1 MGDARGRSEQLRIL
15 IVGAIGGSH
24 IGGSLMRA
32 ARQQGIEAEICD
44 MQTAWRH
51 GAIVQKFL
59 WHFCGR
65 RPIALESFS
74 CLVIKSC
81 RAFQPQVLLA
91 TGTAPISRKALTKC
105 RKDGVRCINFSTD
118 DPFNPLMRAPWFLRA
133 LPEYDT
139 IFSPRLANLD
149 ELGAHG
155 CHDVRYLPFGYD
167 PDLFFPAENKQLEET
182 SDLFFA
188 GTAEPSRVEYVRA
201 AVRAGWDVRLYGNYW
216 ERYHGIRGITR
227 GQADI
232 PTLREAIASCRVA
245 LCLVRHE
252 NRDGHSMRTFEVPA
266 VGACMV
272 TEDTVEHR
280 QIFGEDGERVI
291 YFKNPS
297 EMVEKTKFLL
307 QDNALRRKLRDALHL
322 HIVKGGHTYADRLRT
337 MLNSN

>member
-1 MGDARGRSEQLRIL
+1 
-15 IVGAIGGSH
+15 
-24 IGGSLMRA
+24 MRA
-32 ARQQGIEAEICD
+32 ARRQSIEAEICD

-51 GAIVQKFL
+51 GTIAQKFL

-74 CLVIKSC
+74 RLVIESC
-81 RAFQPQVLLA
+81 RTLQPDVLLA
-91 TGTAPISRKALTKC
+91 TGTAPISREALRECQK
-105 RKDGVRCINFSTD
+105 RGVRRINFSTD

-149 ELGAHG
+149 ELRAHG
-155 CHDVRYLPFGYD
+155 CRDVRYLPFGYD
-167 PDLFFPAENKQLEET
+167 PDLFFPGENTRVEET

-188 GTAEPSRVEYVRA
+188 GTAEPSRVEYVSA
-201 AVRAGWDVRLYGNYW
+201 AVRAGLDVRLYGNYW
-216 ERYHGIRGITR
+216 GRYRGMRGISR

-232 PTLREAIASCRVA
+232 PTLRNAIASCKVA

-272 TEDTVEHR
+272 TEDSVEHR
-280 QIFGEDGERVI
+280 QIFGADGEHVT

-307 QDNALRRKLRDALHL
+307 ENRALRQKLRDAVHL
-322 HIVKGGHTYADRLRT
+322 HVVKGGHTYGDRLRT
-337 MLNSN
+337 MLNSV